1 MSLEEEQKLYIQQFK
16 EWLNEQTI
24 LQKQIE
30 RDIETK
36 ADLIESNEKQL
47 ELHIQRINIGIKE
60 HNKWAEDNGVK
71 ERIELIDEYDL
82 TEEEQ
87 RKIELETFVQT
98 LKIIEQNFNIEIKPV
113 DHGSVVIEDLT
124 TNKQYWFRADEHK
137 YWPEGEIIDPV

>member
-1 MSLEEEQKLYIQQFK
+1 MILEEQKKLYIQHFK
-16 EWLNEQTI
+16 EWLKEQDVF
-24 LQKQIE
+24 QKKIE
-30 RDIETK
+30 RDIETNTE
-36 ADLIESNEKQL
+36 LIELNEKQL
-47 ELHIQRINIGIKE
+47 ELHIQRVNIGIKE
-60 HNKWAEDNGVK
+60 HNKWAEDNGIE
-71 ERIELIDEYDL
+71 ERIELIDECSL

>member
-1 MSLEEEQKLYIQQFK
+1 MSLEEEQKLYIKQFK

-36 ADLIESNEKQL
+36 AELIESNEKQL

-60 HNKWAEDNGVK
+60 HNKWAEDNGIE
-71 ERIELIDEYDL
+71 ERIELIDECSL

-87 RKIELETFVQT
+87 REIELRTFIGIYRMLQ
-98 LKIIEQNFNIEIKPV
+98 EQFNVEV
-113 DHGSVVIEDLT
+113 RAEGHEDLIIKDLLS
-124 TNKQYWFRADEHK
+124 NKEYWFDDK
-137 YWPEGEIIDPV
+137 EGFNPV

>member
-1 MSLEEEQKLYIQQFK
+1 MSLEEEQKLYIKQFK

-36 ADLIESNEKQL
+36 AELIESNEKQL

-60 HNKWAEDNGVK
+60 HNKWAEDNGIE
-71 ERIELIDEYDL
+71 ERIELIDECSL

-87 RKIELETFVQT
+87 REIELRTFIGVYRMIQ
-98 LKIIEQNFNIEIKPV
+98 EQFNVEVRAEGHEDLIVKDLLSNKEYWFDDKEGFKPV
-113 DHGSVVIEDLT
+113 
-124 TNKQYWFRADEHK
+124 
-137 YWPEGEIIDPV
+137 

>member
-16 EWLNEQTI
+16 EWLNEQSI

-36 ADLIESNEKQL
+36 AELIESNEKQL

-60 HNKWAEDNGVK
+60 HNKWAEDNGIE
-71 ERIELIDEYDL
+71 ERIELIDECSL

-87 RKIELETFVQT
+87 REIELRTFIGIYRMIQ
-98 LKIIEQNFNIEIKPV
+98 EQFNVEIRAEGHEDLIVKDLLSNKEYWFDDKEGFKPV
-113 DHGSVVIEDLT
+113 
-124 TNKQYWFRADEHK
+124 
-137 YWPEGEIIDPV
+137 